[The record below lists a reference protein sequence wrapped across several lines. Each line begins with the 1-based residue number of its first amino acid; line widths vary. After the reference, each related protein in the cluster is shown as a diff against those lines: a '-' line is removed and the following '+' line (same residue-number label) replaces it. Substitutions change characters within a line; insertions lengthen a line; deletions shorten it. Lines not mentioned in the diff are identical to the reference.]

1 MFPLTKLIGA
11 FLTFPGFIVTFFLI
25 AALLAALRRKKEGRF
40 YLLIALTMYLFSS
53 SWFSY
58 YLSRVLSVPDTADRG
73 AYIVVLGGGVDHY
86 GAITEIGKQ
95 TLRRLYKGFEL
106 YQRQHRK
113 IVVTGG
119 VVSKGIPEGD
129 LMKRCSSP
137 GEYRSA
143 TSLWKTGPAILTR
156 MPGLYVTWWAMC
168 PSQLSRV
175 PSICGAPSGS
185 LSATFP
191 ESITSRL
198 MRRWVFNRCTSIISR
213 AEGPSMP
220 GAKSHMNWPGLWPI
234 PSLLLPFIRENNS
247 PNKTPTPSL
256 TLIGT
261 AHSVWNVQEGMG
273 RR

>member
-40 YLLIALTMYLFSS
+40 YLIIALTMYLFSS

-58 YLSRVLSVPDTADRG
+58 YLSRILSVPDTADRG

-129 LMKRCSSP
+129 LMKKVLLTWGVPERDIIM
-137 GEYRSA
+137 ENRSRNTYENA
-143 TSLWKTGPAILTR
+143 RFVRNLVGDVPVTVVTSTLHMRRSLWFFKR
-156 MPGLYVTWWAMC
+156 YF
-168 PSQLSRV
+168 SRV
-175 PSICGAPSGS
+175 DHVQADVPVGFQQVYLDYLPSGGAFYAWCEITHE
-185 LSATFP
+185 LAGLVAYPIVITTF
-191 ESITSRL
+191 
-198 MRRWVFNRCTSIISR
+198 
-213 AEGPSMP
+213 
-220 GAKSHMNWPGLWPI
+220 
-234 PSLLLPFIRENNS
+234 
-247 PNKTPTPSL
+247 
-256 TLIGT
+256 
-261 AHSVWNVQEGMG
+261 HSGE
-273 RR
+273 